1 MEATKQLILRLSAE
15 NHKALKMLSVA
26 MGKTMTD
33 VVNGW
38 IEQAKKTFIKSEIPI
53 RDFTDE
59 EVNQMI
65 ANDDKYCEENPELL
79 KWARESCK
87 EHNK

>member
-1 MEATKQLILRLSAE
+1 MEATKQLILRLSPE
-15 NHKALKMLSVA
+15 NHKALKILAVT

-38 IEQAKKTFIKSEIPI
+38 IEQAKKTFGKNNIPT

-59 EVNQMI
+59 EVKEMMNAQEQTE
-65 ANDDKYCEENPELL
+65 KENPELM
-79 KWARESCK
+79 KWARKKAE
-87 EHNK
+87 